1 MQLAIKEMCLCCLNC
16 EIKLHKNKYVL
27 KICMPVDSTEKQH
40 AKGKTFADIKHPECE
55 WWCTSFLSILYSN
68 FSYKSE
74 YDVQVDPYLIY
85 LGN

>member
-40 AKGKTFADIKHPECE
+40 AKGKTFADTKQPECE
-55 WWCTSFLSILYSN
+55 
-68 FSYKSE
+68 
-74 YDVQVDPYLIY
+74 
-85 LGN
+85 